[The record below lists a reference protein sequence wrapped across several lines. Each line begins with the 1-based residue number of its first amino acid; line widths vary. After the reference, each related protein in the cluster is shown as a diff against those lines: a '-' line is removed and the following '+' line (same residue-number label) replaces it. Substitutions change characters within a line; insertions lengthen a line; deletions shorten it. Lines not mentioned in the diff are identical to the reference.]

1 MIRYNIEMVLSLNVH
16 HNMFTQ
22 LPSVYMCQSV
32 LCVLYIALYIA
43 WYIEQAVGAG
53 WRGML
58 GGTSVKIDDLCT
70 PPTVCT

>member
-32 LCVLYIALYIA
+32 QYVLYVA